1 MDAHYFQPISPA
13 FNSSASCNHRY
24 EEPRNDANNSTPNVR
39 KFCASLSTNAVSTF
53 FQWHTGRSVDQRLQN
68 ELSLM
73 EEKFLANTRSS
84 YLAQRAPGFER
95 NQRRNREKN
104 KRVAC
109 SAQIQS
115 LPSHSVIIK
124 ST

>member
-1 MDAHYFQPISPA
+1 MDGRYPQPISPA
-13 FNSSASCNHRY
+13 FNSSASCNHRSK
-24 EEPRNDANNSTPNVR
+24 EPRNDANNSTPNVQ
-39 KFCASLSTNAVSTF
+39 KSCASSSTNAVSNF
-53 FQWHTGRSVDQRLQN
+53 FQWHTGRNVDQRLQN

-84 YLAQRAPGFER
+84 HLAQRAPGFEI